1 MFAIHADASSMMTVS
16 KIKKVYNKF
25 DGKSIGAQLST
36 ASQENT
42 TPVRVIY
49 NSASHLS
56 GMARPLG
63 AVVIGFTGVHLF
75 HPQPVATVLNNIGG
89 MSVMLGFVAMSNDVE
104 GLYAAVKALVCVI
117 KSTRVAL
124 QDMIRINGYQVGFSS
139 FPSADKLLFYEEKR
153 MVKATIKVLASLCR

>member
-1 MFAIHADASSMMTVS
+1 MSEDKVMFALHADASSMMTVS

-25 DGKSIGAQLST
+25 DGKLISSQLST

-49 NSASHLS
+49 NSASHLA

-117 KSTRVAL
+117 KSTGVAQ
-124 QDMIRINGYQVGFSS
+124 QDMIRINGYQVCISY
-139 FPSADKLLFYEEKR
+139 LLTN
-153 MVKATIKVLASLCR
+153 VKIRFLS